1 MITGSAVRFGCGP
14 VDVELTCESD
24 RIRGKLAD
32 TLGLYNVP
40 WPDPRTPLQLDIN
53 EAGEISELGPGR
65 YLSCARMNVDNSTEG
80 DGALSATFRS
90 GAVATG
96 NPESG
101 CWTTTIPRDADDFW
115 TLMDLESLAS
125 LVLAEAWRNA
135 GWIPVHAGTVV
146 RAGTCAL
153 LCAGSGGGKTTLTA
167 ALIRRGWQTLGDD
180 KLLLRLRE
188 DGTPEL
194 RALVHTFNLHP
205 RSGSWFPEVG
215 NIEQLP
221 VYSEWTEKR
230 KVHPDDVWSGA
241 TLTEATPTHLLG
253 LTRNESGKPIGI
265 EPMSA
270 GEVLST
276 LLHQTVVPGDRV
288 KARQILG
295 VIAAT
300 AKALSGLRVDLGD
313 DVYASQGYLA
323 VIEEALA

>member
-1 MITGSAVRFGCGP
+1 MITSSVRFGCGP

-32 TLGLYNVP
+32 TFGLYNVP

-65 YLSCARMNVDNSTEG
+65 YLSCARMNVDSLRDRDNS
-80 DGALSATFRS
+80 LSATFRS

-96 NPESG
+96 NPATGRWSVA
-101 CWTTTIPRDADDFW
+101 IPRDADDFW
-115 TLMDLESLAS
+115 TLIDLESLAS
-125 LVLAEAWRNA
+125 LVLTEAWRNA

-146 RAGTCAL
+146 HSSTCAL

-180 KLLLRLRE
+180 KLLLRLRD

-215 NIEQLP
+215 DIEQLP

-241 TLTEATPTHLLG
+241 TLTQATPTHLLD
-253 LTRNESGKPIGI
+253 LTRNKSGKPIRIGS
-265 EPMSA
+265 MTA

-300 AKALSGLRVDLGD
+300 ANALSGLRVDLGD
-313 DVYASQGYLA
+313 DVYASPGYLT
-323 VIEEALA
+323 VIDEALA